1 MFPLFQCAFPMRLGL
16 HNYQKGHV
24 SSFEH
29 FASNERETRP
39 TAVVIPLEHNFP
51 KKNDGYRCGCE
62 SYAWIEIHNRV
73 YRFHELEAQF
83 VL

>member
-1 MFPLFQCAFPMRLGL
+1 MFPLFQSAFPMRLSL
-16 HNYQKGHV
+16 HYYQKGHV
-24 SSFEH
+24 SSFEY

-39 TAVVIPLEHNFP
+39 TAVVIPLEPNFS
-51 KKNDGYRCGCE
+51 KKNDGYRSGCE
-62 SYAWIEIHNRV
+62 SYAWIEINYRV